1 MSIVVADR
9 FALATGAFCEQFY
22 GEIMEAVEIAIGIAV
37 VLFCL
42 TASSILV
49 FYSRRQINRISRM
62 NKSTYRDIIQER
74 NG

>member
-1 MSIVVADR
+1 
-9 FALATGAFCEQFY
+9 
-22 GEIMEAVEIAIGIAV
+22 METVEIAIGIAV

-42 TASSILV
+42 TAVSILV

-62 NKSTYRDIIQER
+62 KKSTYRDIIQDR